1 VEEQPPPDSGFVT
14 VDRYTIDE
22 KEFKV
27 NGEFDE

>member
-14 VDRYTIDE
+14 FDGYTIDE